1 MIKNNTF
8 SFFQRVLLILLIGLF
23 IYQSW
28 ILMQQIRMPS
38 KTTQLNEKSFDR
50 YPNIILEL
58 SSPNST
64 KRWSQLN
71 NEDIKA
77 IQDWL
82 SSDKIAAQINKN
94 QNSYTLKFEAPKG
107 SKPSALLK
115 KLKFFQKIKIS
126 SIEVKTQQNQRLF
139 LLNLIE
145 K

>member
-28 ILMQQIRMPS
+28 MLLEQFHMPS
-38 KTTQLNEKSFDR
+38 KTAQLNEKSFDR

-139 LLNLIE
+139 FLNLIE